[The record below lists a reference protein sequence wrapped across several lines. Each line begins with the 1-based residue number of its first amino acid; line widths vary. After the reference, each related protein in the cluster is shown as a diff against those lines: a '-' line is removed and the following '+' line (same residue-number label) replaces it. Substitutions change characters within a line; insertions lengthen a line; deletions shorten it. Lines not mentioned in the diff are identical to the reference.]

1 MSSRSRA
8 HVSRSPCPALRA
20 AGSVQV
26 ILLLQTSDCK
36 PNCTPICS
44 HQVRAVRQSSLAFPC
59 RAGNVPFLAMRERSH
74 VLAIRTINFGACE
87 VAKRSDAGAQS
98 LWAARW
104 AAGRHLRAVLAP
116 ATSAAGLAVI
126 ASCIRW
132 RRGARRASKP
142 SSAPSRWPAMLQ
154 DDSSGGSEDLPSNG
168 GSRPLPLAAA
178 AAQRLSGSG
187 GSAGCPRPPLRQLAA
202 PPATHPALPRKQS
215 SVGWRCLVPA
225 TLRARSPCSC
235 APSS

>member
-1 MSSRSRA
+1 MSCRSRA

-74 VLAIRTINFGACE
+74 ALAIRTINFGACE

-132 RRGARRASKP
+132 RRGARRAP
-142 SSAPSRWPAMLQ
+142 NPPPLHPASSCRTSPVAGARICPAT
-154 DDSSGGSEDLPSNG
+154 
-168 GSRPLPLAAA
+168 AAA
-178 AAQRLSGSG
+178 GRCHWRPPPLSGSV
-187 GSAGCPRPPLRQLAA
+187 AVAAVQAA
-202 PPATHPALPRKQS
+202 PGR
-215 SVGWRCLVPA
+215 
-225 TLRARSPCSC
+225 
-235 APSS
+235 PSGS